1 MKRTFLFMNIISVC
15 LTIVNF
21 SLGMSFKTKMKSL
34 FNNTENDDYLQY
46 DYLSNVLCEPY
57 FILIKVI
64 VTFDLGYFMIYFFL
78 KFILCNTSSGNVHND
93 NVLTKSIRENKMTN
107 LLVEFLFLF
116 FIKGISLGFGF
127 FYAIEAVIETKRII
141 EDVSNAQSDKQLE
154 ILNEILTTTLYIKWF
169 DLITMIYTLW
179 MYVVR
184 IGKGIWKNKE
194 KRKRK
199 DRVGDVQEKQLLIKR
214 NESEHVNLDESEEK
228 IDGNNSIEGAIN

>member
-1 MKRTFLFMNIISVC
+1 M
-15 LTIVNF
+15 
-21 SLGMSFKTKMKSL
+21 
-34 FNNTENDDYLQY
+34 
-46 DYLSNVLCEPY
+46 
-57 FILIKVI
+57 
-64 VTFDLGYFMIYFFL
+64 
-78 KFILCNTSSGNVHND
+78 
-93 NVLTKSIRENKMTN
+93 RENKMTN
-107 LLVEFLFLF
+107 LLVEFLFLL

-194 KRKRK
+194 KNPI
-199 DRVGDVQEKQLLIKR
+199 L
-214 NESEHVNLDESEEK
+214 
-228 IDGNNSIEGAIN
+228 